1 MRTGGQPVNLLE
13 FRRILRQTLL
23 LPVLL
28 LLILAAFVLWQIVH
42 SSQTFR
48 ALDQSDQITAQIV
61 ETQKLIIDQETGLRG
76 YQLTGNPAMLEPY
89 RQAAAQIPQHF
100 AALSALLPARPNQR
114 QRLASL
120 RDRYQIWLDFAEA
133 TLAKHPGAL
142 TDPASDE
149 RGKALMDDVRAIG
162 AAMLDAEARA
172 RRNRSG
178 SIMAAQKQEFLTILA
193 ASLVVGLFLGLFT
206 RNRLT
211 SVSRTYNGA
220 LEELRRRSDEL
231 YMGRQRLMT
240 TLESIG
246 DAVIACDNE
255 GRIQFMNV
263 IAQNLTGWTGAEA
276 INQPLQDVFCIVNE
290 ETREIAENPVEK
302 VRRLDHVIGLANH
315 TALISR
321 QGKEYVIDDSAAPI
335 RDADGKMNGIVLV
348 FRDVTEQKR
357 TQAALVAGEKLAV
370 AGRLAASIAH
380 EIHNP
385 LDSVANLLFL
395 LATETEPA
403 TRAEYLQ
410 LAQQELGRTMQISRT
425 MLSLYRE
432 PKAPIM
438 VDLKEVIEGVLLLLD
453 RRLAQ
458 QGIEVQRAFSEPL
471 VVEGFPAELRQVF
484 TNVIVNALE
493 AAGANGRIRIR
504 IDKSPAEEL
513 RSAGALVEIAD
524 SGPGVPD
531 SDAHNLFQPFYTTKG
546 DQGTGLGLWVSMGI
560 VQKHGGTI
568 QIVNGT
574 DNHLPGAHVR
584 VYLPTRTLAD
594 AARRVTAHVGGEVV
608 S

>member
-1 MRTGGQPVNLLE
+1 MQIGGWPVNLLE
-13 FRRILRQTLL
+13 FRRILRQMLL

-42 SSQTFR
+42 SSRTFR

-61 ETQKLIIDQETGLRG
+61 EIQKLIIDQETGLRG
-76 YQLTGNPAMLEPY
+76 YQLTGNPAMLQPY
-89 RQAAAQIPQHF
+89 RQAAAEIPQHF
-100 AALSALLPARPNQR
+100 ATLSALLPARPNQR
-114 QRLASL
+114 QRLATL
-120 RDRYQIWLDFAEA
+120 RDRYQIWLAFAEA
-133 TLAKHPGAL
+133 TLAKHAGAL
-142 TDPASDE
+142 TDPTSDE
-149 RGKALMDDVRAIG
+149 RGKALMDDVRSIS
-162 AAMLDAEARA
+162 AAMLDAEGRA
-172 RRNRSG
+172 RRNRSN
-178 SIMAAQKQEFLTILA
+178 SILAAQKQEFLTILA

-206 RNRLT
+206 RSRLT
-211 SVSRTYNGA
+211 RVSRTYDGA
-220 LEELRRRSDEL
+220 LEELRRRSVEL
-231 YMGRQRLMT
+231 HESRQRLMT

-263 IAQNLTGWTGAEA
+263 IAQNLTGWTGTEA
-276 INQPLQDVFCIVNE
+276 INQPLQDVFYIINE
-290 ETREIAENPVEK
+290 ETREVAENPVEK

-321 QGKEYVIDDSAAPI
+321 QGKEFVIDDSAAPI

-370 AGRLAASIAH
+370 AGRLATSIAH

-395 LATETEPA
+395 LATETDPVE
-403 TRAEYLQ
+403 RAEHLQ

-432 PKAPIM
+432 PKAPIL
-438 VDLKEVIEGVLLLLD
+438 VDLKELVEGVLLLLD
-453 RRLAQ
+453 RRLMQ
-458 QGIEVQRAFSEPL
+458 QGIQLERAFSEPL
-471 VVEGFPAELRQVF
+471 IVEGFPAELRQVF

-493 AAGANGRIRIR
+493 AAGTNGRIRIR
-504 IDKSPAEEL
+504 MEKSPAEEL
-513 RSAGALVEIAD
+513 RGAGALVEIAD
-524 SGPGVPD
+524 SGAGVRD
-531 SDAHNLFQPFYTTKG
+531 SDAHHLFQPFYTTKG

-560 VQKHGGTI
+560 IQKHGGAI
-568 QIVNGT
+568 QIVNGEE
-574 DNHLPGAHVR
+574 DGLPGAHVS
-584 VYLPTRTLAD
+584 VYLPAQTLAD
-594 AARRVTAHVGGEVV
+594 AARRVTAHVG